1 MSVIDSLL
9 EGRFDRWYRRVSPTG
24 LNRSKSVTA
33 VPKYVSMFNF
43 KGEAL
48 KAMMDK
54 PVDRAAAVRELA
66 ESAGGILDAYYF
78 TLGQYDGLAIWE
90 VPDSASAAAVFLRVA
105 SSVAFS
111 HFETHELLP
120 ADQIRPVLEKAGQLT
135 YRPPGT

>member
-1 MSVIDSLL
+1 
-9 EGRFDRWYRRVSPTG
+9 
-24 LNRSKSVTA
+24 

-54 PVDRAAAVRELA
+54 PADRAAVVRELA

-90 VPDSASAAAVFLRVA
+90 VPDSASAAAICVRVT
-105 SSVAFS
+105 SSGAFS

-120 ADQIRPVLEKAGQLT
+120 ADQINPILQKAGQLT
-135 YRPPGT
+135 YRPPGTRSTMSGP

>member
-1 MSVIDSLL
+1 M
-9 EGRFDRWYRRVSPTG
+9 
-24 LNRSKSVTA
+24 
-33 VPKYVSMFNF
+33 PKYVSMFNF

-54 PVDRAAAVRELA
+54 PADRAAAVRELA

-90 VPDSASAAAVFLRVA
+90 VPDSASAAAICVRVT
-105 SSVAFS
+105 SSGAFS
-111 HFETHELLP
+111 RFETHELLP
-120 ADQIRPVLEKAGQLT
+120 ADQINPILQKAGQLT

>member
-1 MSVIDSLL
+1 M
-9 EGRFDRWYRRVSPTG
+9 
-24 LNRSKSVTA
+24 
-33 VPKYVSMFNF
+33 PKYVSLFNF
-43 KGEAL
+43 KGETL

-54 PVDRAAAVRELA
+54 PADRAAAVRELA
-66 ESAGGILDAYYF
+66 ESAGGRLEAYYLTF
-78 TLGQYDGLAIWE
+78 GQYDGLAIVE

-105 SSVAFS
+105 SSGAFS